1 MKSLISSLIVIAMAG
16 MLVAA
21 LIGCAGEKYQ
31 PEKGTP
37 AVIKGDTLEIAE
49 HTLTKGE
56 YGDIVVK
63 GIAKNI
69 TSSTIASAELEVI
82 FYDSMKTILSA
93 EKSKIEDLGPGESR
107 DFAVRYLG
115 ATPKNVDGYEI
126 EIGSISLAGE

>member
-1 MKSLISSLIVIAMAG
+1 MKSLISLLIVIAVAG
-16 MLVAA
+16 MPVAT
-21 LIGCAGEKYQ
+21 LIGCAEEKYQ

-37 AVIKGDTLEIAE
+37 AVIKGDTLELAE

-63 GIAKNI
+63 GIARNI
-69 TSSTIASAELEVI
+69 SSSTIASAELTVT
-82 FYDSMKTILSA
+82 FYDTMKTVLSA

-107 DFAVRYLG
+107 DFTVRYLG
-115 ATPKNVDGYEI
+115 ATKNVDSYEI

>member
-1 MKSLISSLIVIAMAG
+1 MKSLISLLIVIAVAG
-16 MLVAA
+16 MLVTA

-69 TSSTIASAELEVI
+69 SSSTIASAELTVT
-82 FYDSMKTILSA
+82 FYDPLGSILSSSN
-93 EKSKIEDLGPGESR
+93 SKIEDLGPGESR
-107 DFAVRYLG
+107 DFKVRYLG
-115 ATPKNVDGYEI
+115 ATKNVDSYEL
-126 EIGSISLAGE
+126 EIGLISLAGE